1 MYEKLILPNGVR
13 IVSEAMPYV
22 RSAAVGI
29 WIGVGSR
36 DEKAGENGAA
46 HYIEH
51 MLFKGTDRYSAS
63 ALAAVMD
70 GIGGQ
75 INAYTT
81 RESTCFYARVLDTHL
96 DTAIDLL
103 SGMFFDSLF
112 AQADVESERGVIQE
126 EIDMYDDTPEDLAVE
141 RLLSKCFRGPLGR
154 PVLGR
159 PSTLANMT
167 GESLRAFKAAHYRP
181 DRIVISLCGSFT
193 DSHIQRIADCFSQ
206 LEPGKAPKPK
216 RAVYTPAFFIKKK
229 ATEQN
234 HLCIGFPGLTTAA
247 DDRFSLGILS
257 TVLGGGMSSR
267 LFQAVRE
274 QHGLC
279 YSIYSFHAAF
289 QDTGF
294 FGIETALGAETEEKA
309 LRIIFDEVRR
319 MRDEGVT
326 QEELD
331 RAREQ
336 AKSNLVMTMEST
348 SSRMNKLGNGE
359 LFLGCSLDIEELIK
373 RYNAVTREQVLTTAQ
388 KILDISQLSF
398 SAVGRVGSVADYIE
412 RLHAIKGANK

>member
-1 MYEKLILPNGVR
+1 MYYEKQVLSNGVR
-13 IVSEAMPYV
+13 IVSEAMPHV

-36 DEKAGENGAA
+36 NERASENGAA

-51 MLFKGTDRYSAS
+51 MLFKGTDRYSAA
-63 ALAAVMD
+63 ALAAAMD

-96 DTAIDLL
+96 DMAIDLL

-126 EIDMYDDTPEDLAVE
+126 EIDMYEDAPEDLAVE
-141 RLLSKCFRGPLGR
+141 RLLAKCFRGPLGR
-154 PVLGR
+154 PVLGK
-159 PSTLANMT
+159 PSTLAEMS
-167 GESLRAFKAAHYRP
+167 GESLHAFKELHYRP

-193 DSHIQRIADCFSQ
+193 DAHIQRIADRFSR
-206 LEPGKAPKPK
+206 LGAGKAPKPK
-216 RAVYTPAFFIKKK
+216 RAAYQPALFVKKK
-229 ATEQN
+229 AIEQN
-234 HLCIGFPGLTTAA
+234 HLCIGFPGLPVTAEN
-247 DDRFSLGILS
+247 RLSLSILS
-257 TVLGGGMSSR
+257 TILGGGMSSR

-274 QHGLC
+274 RCGLC
-279 YSIYSFHAAF
+279 YDIGSFQAAF

-294 FGIETALGAETEEKA
+294 FGIETALGADTEARA
-309 LRIIFDEVRR
+309 LQIIFEEIRR
-319 MRDEGVT
+319 MRNDGVT

-348 SSRMNKLGNGE
+348 SSRMNRLGSGE
-359 LFLGCSLDIEELIK
+359 LALGRSPSIEEQIE
-373 RYNAVTREQVLTTAQ
+373 RYNAITREQLSETAQ
-388 KILDISQLSF
+388 SVLDISQLSF
-398 SAVGRVGSVADYIE
+398 SAVGRVGTAVQYQEQIAA
-412 RLHAIKGANK
+412 LLV

>member
-36 DEKAGENGAA
+36 DEKAGENGTA

-63 ALAAVMD
+63 ELAAVMD

-112 AQADVESERGVIQE
+112 AQADVENERGVILE

-141 RLLSKCFRGPLGR
+141 GLLARCFRGPLGR
-154 PVLGR
+154 PVLGK
-159 PSTLANMT
+159 PATLANMT
-167 GESLRAFKAAHYRP
+167 SESLRAFKETHYRP
-181 DRIVISLCGSFT
+181 DRVIISLCGSFT
-193 DSHIQRIADCFSQ
+193 DRHIQRIAERFSC
-206 LEPGKAPKPK
+206 LEKGKAPKPK
-216 RAVYTPAFFIKKK
+216 KAIYTPALFVKKK
-229 ATEQN
+229 KTEQN

-247 DDRFSLGILS
+247 EDRFTMALLS
-257 TVLGGGMSSR
+257 TILGGGMSSR

-274 QHGLC
+274 KYGLC
-279 YSIYSFHAAF
+279 YSIYTFHAAF

-294 FGIETALGAETEEKA
+294 FGIETALGAETEDRA

-359 LFLGCSLDIEELIK
+359 LFLGRSMDLEELIE
-373 RYNAVTREQVLTTAQ
+373 RYNAVTREDALQTARRVLD
-388 KILDISQLSF
+388 LSQLSF
-398 SAVGRVGSVADYIE
+398 SAVGRVGTSAEYQE
-412 RLHAIKGANK
+412 RLAAFL

>member
-1 MYEKLILPNGVR
+1 MYYEKQVLSNGVR
-13 IVSEAMPYV
+13 IVSEAMPHV

-36 DEKAGENGAA
+36 NERASENGAA

-51 MLFKGTDRYSAS
+51 MLFKGTDRYSAA
-63 ALAAVMD
+63 ALAAAMD

-96 DTAIDLL
+96 DMAIDLL

-126 EIDMYDDTPEDLAVE
+126 EIDMYEDAPEDLAVE
-141 RLLSKCFRGPLGR
+141 RLLAKCFRGPLGR
-154 PVLGR
+154 PVLGK
-159 PSTLANMT
+159 PSTLAEMS
-167 GESLRAFKAAHYRP
+167 GESLHAFKELHYRP
-181 DRIVISLCGSFT
+181 DRVVISLCGSFT
-193 DSHIQRIADCFSQ
+193 DAHIQRIADRFSR
-206 LEPGKAPKPK
+206 LEAGKAPKPK
-216 RAVYTPAFFIKKK
+216 RAVYQPALFVKKK
-229 ATEQN
+229 AIEQN
-234 HLCIGFPGLTTAA
+234 HLCIGFPGLPVTAEN
-247 DDRFSLGILS
+247 RLSLSILS
-257 TVLGGGMSSR
+257 TILGGGMSSR

-274 QHGLC
+274 RCGLC
-279 YSIYSFHAAF
+279 YDIGSFQAAF

-294 FGIETALGAETEEKA
+294 FGIETALGADTEARA
-309 LRIIFDEVRR
+309 LQIIFEEIRR
-319 MRDEGVT
+319 MRNDGVT

-348 SSRMNKLGNGE
+348 SSRMNRLGSGE
-359 LFLGCSLDIEELIK
+359 LALGRSPSIEEQIE
-373 RYNAVTREQVLTTAQ
+373 RYNAITREQLSETAQ
-388 KILDISQLSF
+388 SVLDISQLSF
-398 SAVGRVGSVADYIE
+398 STVGRVGTAARYQEQIAALLV
-412 RLHAIKGANK
+412 

>member
-36 DEKAGENGAA
+36 DEKAGENGSA

-63 ALAAVMD
+63 ELAAVMD

-96 DTAIDLL
+96 NTAIDLL

-112 AQADVESERGVIQE
+112 AQADVENERGVIRE
-126 EIDMYDDTPEDLAVE
+126 EIDMYDDTPEDLAIE
-141 RLLSKCFRGPLGR
+141 GLLARCFRGPLGR
-154 PVLGR
+154 PVLGK
-159 PSTLANMT
+159 PATLANMT
-167 GESLRAFKAAHYRP
+167 SESLRAFKETHYRP
-181 DRIVISLCGSFT
+181 DRVIISLCGSFT
-193 DSHIQRIADCFSQ
+193 QEHIQRIAEQFSR
-206 LEPGKAPKPK
+206 LEKGKAPKPK
-216 RAVYTPAFFIKKK
+216 KAVYTPALFIKKK
-229 ATEQN
+229 KTEQN
-234 HLCIGFPGLTTAA
+234 HLCLGFPGLTTAA
-247 DDRFSLGILS
+247 EDRFTMALLS
-257 TVLGGGMSSR
+257 TILGGGMSSR

-274 QHGLC
+274 KYGLC
-279 YSIYSFHAAF
+279 YAIYSFHAAF

-294 FGIETALGAETEEKA
+294 FGIETALGAETEDRA

-359 LFLGCSLDIEELIK
+359 LFLGRSMDLEELIE
-373 RYNAVTREQVLTTAQ
+373 RYNAVSREDVLQTAQ
-388 KILDISQLSF
+388 RVLDLSQLSF
-398 SAVGRVGSVADYIE
+398 SAVGRVGSSAEYQE
-412 RLHAIKGANK
+412 RLAAFL

>member
-1 MYEKLILPNGVR
+1 MYERLVLPNGVR
-13 IVSEAMPYV
+13 VVSEAMPYV

-36 DEKAGENGAA
+36 NEKADENGAA

-51 MLFKGTDRYSAS
+51 MLFKGTDRYSAGE
-63 ALAAVMD
+63 LAAMMD

-112 AQADVESERGVIQE
+112 AQEDVENERGVIQE

-141 RLLSKCFRGPLGR
+141 RLLAKCFRGPLGR
-154 PVLGR
+154 PVLGK
-159 PSTLANMT
+159 PSTLANLT
-167 GESLRAFKAAHYRP
+167 GERLRAFKETHYRP

-193 DSHIQRIADCFSQ
+193 EQHIQRISNRFSQ
-206 LEPGKAPKPK
+206 LEPGKAPVPK
-216 RAVYTPAFFIKKK
+216 RAVYTPALFVKKK

-234 HLCIGFPGLTTAA
+234 HLCIGFPGRTTAA
-247 DDRFSLGILS
+247 DDRFSLAILS

-274 QHGLC
+274 RYGLC
-279 YSIYSFHAAF
+279 YAIYSFHAAF

-294 FGIETALGAETEEKA
+294 FGIETALGIETEEKA
-309 LRIIFDEVRR
+309 LRIIFDEVNRIR
-319 MRDEGVT
+319 QEGVT
-326 QEELD
+326 EEELD

-359 LFLGCSLDIEELIK
+359 LFLGYSLDLNELME
-373 RYNAVTREQVLTTAQ
+373 RYDAVTQETVLETAQ
-388 KILDISQLSF
+388 NILDFSRLSF
-398 SAVGRVGSVADYIE
+398 SAVGRVRTAAQYQE
-412 RLHAIKGANK
+412 WLAALFREKE

>member
-1 MYEKLILPNGVR
+1 M
-13 IVSEAMPYV
+13 
-22 RSAAVGI
+22 
-29 WIGVGSR
+29 GSR
-36 DEKAGENGAA
+36 DEKAGENGSA

-63 ALAAVMD
+63 ELAAVMD

-112 AQADVESERGVIQE
+112 AQADVENERGVILE

-141 RLLSKCFRGPLGR
+141 GLLARCFRGPLGR
-154 PVLGR
+154 PVLGK
-159 PSTLANMT
+159 PATLANMT
-167 GESLRAFKAAHYRP
+167 SESLRAFKETHYRP
-181 DRIVISLCGSFT
+181 DRVIISLCGSFT
-193 DSHIQRIADCFSQ
+193 DRHIQRIAEHFSR
-206 LEPGKAPKPK
+206 LEKGKAPKPK
-216 RAVYTPAFFIKKK
+216 KAIYTPALFIKKK
-229 ATEQN
+229 KTEQN

-247 DDRFSLGILS
+247 EDRFTMALLS
-257 TVLGGGMSSR
+257 TILGGGMSSR

-274 QHGLC
+274 KYGLC
-279 YSIYSFHAAF
+279 YSIYTFHAAF

-294 FGIETALGAETEEKA
+294 FGIETALGAETEDRA
-309 LRIIFDEVRR
+309 LGIIFDEVRR

-359 LFLGCSLDIEELIK
+359 LFLGRSMDLEELIE
-373 RYNAVTREQVLTTAQ
+373 RYNAVTREDALQTARRVLD
-388 KILDISQLSF
+388 LSQLSF
-398 SAVGRVGSVADYIE
+398 SAVGRVGNSAEYQE
-412 RLHAIKGANK
+412 RLSVFL